1 MFLAHIGGNT
11 PAAAATAARMA
22 AAESASSEAPPW
34 ARFLS
39 DDRLDDNDASDDA
52 DDDIGAVG
60 VEEAPRD
67 ADKPPPAKRAAWGSD
82 DDRWEVRCTDAAIQA
97 DQSAGCACGCVRK
110 LSLAEIQEQRKLHA
124 SENADGRRD
133 FLRQYLEMNAA
144 PGSKFKFMLHTQD
157 DTQRPLCLKGFVVYH
172 GFTAAFVYFQRKKFL
187 GGDRADDPNLGG
199 DACQDDSAEKMAFI
213 GWFKELREDTEC
225 MPNSRL
231 RQLDYIKKSELFA
244 ECIQDLVACGTHKD
258 RIGSY
263 VSGTLLSLCDSRTRP
278 VRVCSLN

>member
-1 MFLAHIGGNT
+1 MFLAHIGGNA

-133 FLRQYLEMNAA
+133 FLRQYLEMNAV
-144 PGSKFKFMLHTQD
+144 PGSKFKLM
-157 DTQRPLCLKGFVVYH
+157 
-172 GFTAAFVYFQRKKFL
+172 FT
-187 GGDRADDPNLGG
+187 
-199 DACQDDSAEKMAFI
+199 
-213 GWFKELREDTEC
+213 LRMTH
-225 MPNSRL
+225 NV
-231 RQLDYIKKSELFA
+231 LFA
-244 ECIQDLVACGTHKD
+244 SRVSWSTMVSQQRLCIFNA
-258 RIGSY
+258 R
-263 VSGTLLSLCDSRTRP
+263 
-278 VRVCSLN
+278 NF